1 MAPWLVHYM
10 FERLGCRCCCFG
22 LAALGVAIGLAV
34 SEFGSCGS
42 HAAEQKPELR
52 MASFSFLVL
61 PFANPS
67 GDAGQ
72 DYIAANITGDLT
84 AGLSGVEGSFV
95 IARSSAL
102 AIASQLLAVD
112 EIGRRFGIRF
122 VLRGS
127 ASVADRRL
135 HVTATLLRTEDGQ
148 QVWSTQFERD
158 FVALRRLER
167 EIIDEIAH
175 QLGATIADAAS
186 VHLSASVPDAGA
198 LDASLRANAALD
210 MPQTAKTLGEARRLF
225 ETALQADPHAV
236 EAKAGLAA
244 VHLAS
249 ALSSWGSGLAI
260 ELQQCERLVQQVLTT
275 EPRHPHALSILGALR
290 RATNRRHEALAAY
303 EAVLAADRNDANAH
317 AQIGRLK
324 IDLGEAHSALPHIE
338 LALRLS
344 PLDAQRSLW
353 FTFAGL
359 ALLYTGQPKM
369 ARQWLEKSVAAA
381 PQFVTALVFLGVAQE
396 LDGQDADAR
405 RTIEEARRINPSLSI
420 ARVERQF
427 APDEPR
433 ALAGWSPIADSLRRI
448 GLPN

>member
-1 MAPWLVHYM
+1 MSLRDARLARDAARLRIRGDRNTPGIDIVQEKRTAREEKKAIEAVERAKT
-10 FERLGCRCCCFG
+10 FEECAQAYIDENWNTWSGKHR
-22 LAALGVAIGLAV
+22 A
-34 SEFGSCGS
+34 
-42 HAAEQKPELR
+42 QW
-52 MASFSFLVL
+52 
-61 PFANPS
+61 PS
-67 GDAGQ
+67 SLKRGQ

-84 AGLSGVEGSFV
+84 GGLSDVEGSFV

-102 AIASQLLAVD
+102 AIAPQLLAVD

-127 ASVADRRL
+127 AFVGDGRL
-135 HVTATLLRTEDGQ
+135 HVTAALLRTEDGQ
-148 QVWSTQFERD
+148 QVWSMQFERD

-198 LDASLRANAALD
+198 LDASLRANAVLD

-225 ETALQADPHAV
+225 EAALQADPHAV
-236 EAKAGLAA
+236 EAKTGLAA

-249 ALSSWGSGLAI
+249 ALSGWGSGLAI

-290 RATNRRHEALAAY
+290 RATNRRREALAAY
-303 EAVLAADRNDANAH
+303 EAVLAADRNNANAH

-324 IDLGEAHSALPHIE
+324 IDLGEAASALPHIE

-359 ALLYTGQPKM
+359 ALLNTGQPK
-369 ARQWLEKSVAAA
+369 VAGASDGPGQA
-381 PQFVTALVFLGVAQE
+381 WGG
-396 LDGQDADAR
+396 DGQGR
-405 RTIEEARRINPSLSI
+405 RTGESFVLGGNPPAKS
-420 ARVERQF
+420 
-427 APDEPR
+427 
-433 ALAGWSPIADSLRRI
+433 
-448 GLPN
+448 